1 MVKKSKVKVVPP
13 VDPKVLEEVLK
24 VVSQVVEPEP
34 EPEPEPEHECACYS
48 PEECSGD
55 CPAIEESGGPNF
67 IYEPEPEPVAEQPA
81 SLEPEPKPLRPCERV
96 LGPEEIER
104 RRLDTEKRRANKLKN
119 RR

>member
-1 MVKKSKVKVVPP
+1 MVKTKKSKVKV
-13 VDPKVLEEVLK
+13 DPIDPELLAQVLE
-24 VVSQVVEPEP
+24 VVSQVV

-67 IYEPEPEPVAEQPA
+67 IYEPEPEP
-81 SLEPEPKPLRPCERV
+81 EPEPKPLRPCERV

-104 RRLDTEKRRANKLKN
+104 RRLDTEKRRANKLKS
-119 RR
+119 R

>member
-1 MVKKSKVKVVPP
+1 MVKTKKSKVKVVPI
-13 VDPKVLEEVLK
+13 DPELLAQVLE
-24 VVSQVVEPEP
+24 VVSQVVEPVAEQP
-34 EPEPEPEHECACYS
+34 ASLEPEPEHECACYS

-55 CPAIEESGGPNF
+55 CPAMEGPPLSDVSE
-67 IYEPEPEPVAEQPA
+67 EPEP
-81 SLEPEPKPLRPCERV
+81 EPEPKPLRPCERV